1 MARLTIKEAVVIAP
15 VSESTLRRDIK
26 SGKVS
31 SEKDDRGRR
40 RIDTA
45 ELARAYGQLTQSTQ
59 SNDTEMNAVDTPNSD
74 TVNVNDTPDTHI
86 ENPKI
91 VALLE
96 NQIADLK
103 AELERATDRENVLIT
118 EKTKLLDMLSTEQ
131 EKTRLEQEKSRL
143 LMLPGNLRKESEN
156 SQLAAPACWC
166 KIATCLNFA
175 YLIYSLNQF
184 GWHCYE
190 TEPTPFLPPFH
201 RSKWIIDWRLE
212 KTVKLEILR
221 EIG

>member
-1 MARLTIKEAVVIAP
+1 MARLTIKEAVTIAP

-31 SEKDDRGRR
+31 SEKDERGRR

-45 ELARAYGQLTQSTQ
+45 ELVRVYGQLTHATQ
-59 SNDTEMNAVDTPNSD
+59 SNDTEMNAVDTPDNPP
-74 TVNVNDTPDTHI
+74 VNVNDTPIDD
-86 ENPKI
+86 PKI

-103 AELERATDRENVLIT
+103 AELERSTDRENVLIT

-143 LMLPGNLRKESEN
+143 LMLPETSEKNRKTPNWLLR
-156 SQLAAPACWC
+156 LVGA
-166 KIATCLNFA
+166 
-175 YLIYSLNQF
+175 
-184 GWHCYE
+184 
-190 TEPTPFLPPFH
+190 
-201 RSKWIIDWRLE
+201 R
-212 KTVKLEILR
+212 
-221 EIG
+221 

>member
-1 MARLTIKEAVVIAP
+1 MARLTIKEAVAIAP

-31 SEKDDRGRR
+31 SEKDERGRR

-45 ELARAYGQLTQSTQ
+45 ELARVYGQLTHATQ
-59 SNDTEMNAVDTPNSD
+59 SNDTEMNAVDTPKN
-74 TVNVNDTPDTHI
+74 TPVNVNDTPNTPI
-86 ENPKI
+86 EDPKI

-103 AELERATDRENVLIT
+103 AELERATDRENVLVT

-143 LMLPGNLRKESEN
+143 LMLPETSEKNRK
-156 SQLAAPACWC
+156 
-166 KIATCLNFA
+166 
-175 YLIYSLNQF
+175 
-184 GWHCYE
+184 
-190 TEPTPFLPPFH
+190 TPNWLF
-201 RSKWIIDWRLE
+201 RLVGA
-212 KTVKLEILR
+212 K
-221 EIG
+221 

>member
-1 MARLTIKEAVVIAP
+1 MARLTIKEAVTIAP

-31 SEKDDRGRR
+31 SEKDERGRR

-45 ELARAYGQLTQSTQ
+45 ELVRVYGQLTHATQ
-59 SNDTEMNAVDTPNSD
+59 SNDTEMNAVDTPDNPP
-74 TVNVNDTPDTHI
+74 VNVNDTPIDD
-86 ENPKI
+86 PKI

-103 AELERATDRENVLIT
+103 AELERSTDRENVLIT

-143 LMLPGNLRKESEN
+143 LMLPASETNTAPERKPN
-156 SQLAAPACWC
+156 WVQ
-166 KIATCLNFA
+166 
-175 YLIYSLNQF
+175 
-184 GWHCYE
+184 
-190 TEPTPFLPPFH
+190 
-201 RSKWIIDWRLE
+201 RLLGIQ
-212 KTVKLEILR
+212 TS
-221 EIG
+221 

>member
-1 MARLTIKEAVVIAP
+1 MARLTIKEAVAIAP

-45 ELARAYGQLTQSTQ
+45 ELVRVYGQLTHPTQ
-59 SNDTEMNAVDTPNSD
+59 SIDTEMNAVDTPNGSPM
-74 TVNVNDTPDTHI
+74 NANDTPDTPTDD
-86 ENPKI
+86 PKI

-103 AELERATDRENVLIT
+103 AELERATDREKVLIT

-131 EKTRLEQEKSRL
+131 EKTRFEQEKSRL
-143 LMLPGNLRKESEN
+143 LMLPETSEKNRKTPNWLLR
-156 SQLAAPACWC
+156 LVGA
-166 KIATCLNFA
+166 
-175 YLIYSLNQF
+175 
-184 GWHCYE
+184 
-190 TEPTPFLPPFH
+190 
-201 RSKWIIDWRLE
+201 R
-212 KTVKLEILR
+212 
-221 EIG
+221 

>member
-1 MARLTIKEAVVIAP
+1 MARLTIKEAVAIAP

-31 SEKDDRGRR
+31 SEKDERGRR

-45 ELARAYGQLTQSTQ
+45 ELARVYGQLTHATQ
-59 SNDTEMNAVDTPNSD
+59 SNDTEMNAVDTPNN
-74 TVNVNDTPDTHI
+74 TPVNVNDTPI
-86 ENPKI
+86 EDPKI

-143 LMLPGNLRKESEN
+143 LMLPETSEKNRKTPNWLLR
-156 SQLAAPACWC
+156 LVGA
-166 KIATCLNFA
+166 
-175 YLIYSLNQF
+175 
-184 GWHCYE
+184 
-190 TEPTPFLPPFH
+190 
-201 RSKWIIDWRLE
+201 R
-212 KTVKLEILR
+212 
-221 EIG
+221 

>member
-1 MARLTIKEAVVIAP
+1 MARLTIKEAVAIAP

-31 SEKDDRGRR
+31 SEKDERGRR
-40 RIDTA
+40 RINTA
-45 ELARAYGQLTQSTQ
+45 ELARVYGQLTHATQ
-59 SNDTEMNAVDTPNSD
+59 SNDTEMNAVDTPNN
-74 TVNVNDTPDTHI
+74 TPVNVNDTSDTPI
-86 ENPKI
+86 EDPKI

-143 LMLPGNLRKESEN
+143 LMLPASEKNRKTPNWLLR
-156 SQLAAPACWC
+156 LVGA
-166 KIATCLNFA
+166 
-175 YLIYSLNQF
+175 
-184 GWHCYE
+184 
-190 TEPTPFLPPFH
+190 
-201 RSKWIIDWRLE
+201 R
-212 KTVKLEILR
+212 
-221 EIG
+221 

>member
-1 MARLTIKEAVVIAP
+1 MARLTIKEAVAIAP

-45 ELARAYGQLTQSTQ
+45 ELARAYGQLTHSTQ
-59 SNDTEMNAVDTPNSD
+59 SNDTEMNAVDTPNNG

-86 ENPKI
+86 EKTKI

-103 AELERATDRENVLIT
+103 AELERATDRENMLIT

-143 LMLPGNLRKESEN
+143 LMLPETSEKNRKTSNWLLR
-156 SQLAAPACWC
+156 LVGA
-166 KIATCLNFA
+166 
-175 YLIYSLNQF
+175 
-184 GWHCYE
+184 
-190 TEPTPFLPPFH
+190 
-201 RSKWIIDWRLE
+201 R
-212 KTVKLEILR
+212 
-221 EIG
+221 